1 MDTTPQI
8 QSDRARAIWR
18 RCLAS
23 AFRTALACTI
33 VGGLTLFGPEFITRQ
48 VAFPA
53 FSYVTVILVVTD
65 ATLGDTLRG
74 CWLALYATVQGV
86 CPAILS
92 LWLIGPARLTNSTT
106 AVVVAISAFVVVLPE
121 NTHLISKRIALGQIV
136 IVYVIA
142 FINGAKTEPVM
153 HPIHV
158 AASTAVGVVACVL
171 ALLLPYPR
179 LACLEV
185 RENCKLYVDNASERL
200 KLLVKAFSADDKTL
214 PKALISQAKSLNNT
228 GNKLLQMIKSKQESM
243 QWEIIPGKFLKSY
256 KKNPGET
263 LQGLET
269 ILRGMENAVENC
281 SEFPVGILNSKLKND
296 LTNLQDKIL
305 NQVKSM
311 ALENSILPQSD
322 IEKENKFFQTLQTNT
337 TPLISWKDLPSLFFI
352 FCLKLILQAKSSA
365 PTTSPDTAN
374 SAKQAANVSQKKKGL
389 FLSKIWSNSPI
400 TISRRRLM
408 PALRC
413 SLSLGFAI
421 LFGLIYSKENGFWSG
436 LPVAISLA
444 SAREATFKV
453 ANIKAQGT
461 VLGTVYGVIG
471 CFIFEKYVK
480 IRFISLL
487 PWFIFSSFLRQSRM
501 YGQAGGISAV
511 IGAVLILGRKNF
523 GTPSDFA
530 IARIVETFIG
540 LSCSIMVDILLQPTR
555 AAVLAKVQLS
565 TTLQSLHESVSSVTI
580 GSSSRFILE
589 ERLKQLK
596 SHVTELGK
604 FIEEAEVEPN
614 FWFLPFHSA
623 CYSKLKLS
631 LSRMVDFLLF
641 VSHALRFLEQESQK
655 LDSKSWKEAADKLE
669 TDLKLMRDEVC
680 SGIKCF
686 EEVSSIKSL
695 ATVEREYEKTK
706 SSIDLEMGKSG
717 KLCVIQ
723 CSSGSDD
730 DDEIKKSK
738 NSVLQDLNE
747 LVDVER
753 DGEDQVMKNEV
764 ILSVS
769 AVVFCMDGVLKESKE
784 IGKAIKELVQWE
796 NPSTQVDLNVILRKL
811 RALQK
816 NV

>member
-1 MDTTPQI
+1 MATTPEI
-8 QSDRARAIWR
+8 QSDRARAMWR

-33 VGGLTLFGPEFITRQ
+33 VGVATLYGPKVINRQ

-53 FSYVTVILVVTD
+53 FSYVTVILIVTD
-65 ATLGDTLRG
+65 ATLGDTFRG

-92 LWLIGPARLTNSTT
+92 LWLIGPAKLTTSTT
-106 AVVVAISAFVVVLPE
+106 AAVVAISAFVVALPE

-142 FINGAKTEPVM
+142 FINGAQTEPIM

-171 ALLLPYPR
+171 ALLFPYPS
-179 LACLEV
+179 LACFEV
-185 RENCKLYVDNASERL
+185 RENCKLYIENASKRL
-200 KLLVKAFSADDKTL
+200 KLFMKAFSEEDKTL
-214 PKALISQAKSLNNT
+214 PKALISQAKSLNKS
-228 GNKLLQMIKSKQESM
+228 GNKLLQRIKSKQESM
-243 QWEIIPGKFLKSY
+243 QWERIPVKFLKSY
-256 KKNPGET
+256 KQNPGET

-269 ILRGMENAVENC
+269 ILRGMENALDNC
-281 SEFPVGILNSKLKND
+281 SEFPVGLLNSELKND
-296 LTNLQDKIL
+296 LISLEEQIL

-322 IEKENKFFQTLQTNT
+322 REMDKKFLQTLQTNT
-337 TPLISWKDLPSLFFI
+337 IPSLGLKDLPSLFFI
-352 FCLKLILQAKSSA
+352 FCLKLLQTKSAAS
-365 PTTSPDTAN
+365 TSPDI
-374 SAKQAANVSQKKKGL
+374 SAKQVSNDSQKKKEQ
-389 FLSKIWSNSPI
+389 FLSKLSSNSPI
-400 TISRRRLM
+400 TINKKRLM
-408 PALRC
+408 PALKC
-413 SLSLGFAI
+413 SLSLGFAV

-471 CFIFEKYVK
+471 CFVFERYVK

-501 YGQAGGISAV
+501 YGQAGGVSAV

-555 AAVLAKVQLS
+555 AAVLAKLQLS
-565 TTLQSLHESVSSVTI
+565 MSLQALHESVGSITL
-580 GSSSRFILE
+580 GSSGKSSLE
-589 ERLKQLK
+589 GSLRKLK
-596 SHVTELGK
+596 SHVNELGK

-623 CYSKLKLS
+623 CYSKLK
-631 LSRMVDFLLF
+631 
-641 VSHALRFLEQESQK
+641 VSFHALRFLEQESK
-655 LDSKSWKEAADKLE
+655 KMDSKIWKEAAVKLE
-669 TDLKLMRDEVC
+669 TDLRLFKDAVS

-686 EEVSSIKSL
+686 EEVSLVKSL
-695 ATVEREYEKTK
+695 PTLEREYEKRKT
-706 SSIDLEMGKSG
+706 SLDLEMGKSA
-717 KLCVIQ
+717 KLHVIQ
-723 CSSGSDD
+723 WSGSDD
-730 DDEIKKSK
+730 DEMKKITNSFLQHLEELVVGHIGVEKDGEEIK
-738 NSVLQDLNE
+738 NQVVLS
-747 LVDVER
+747 
-753 DGEDQVMKNEV
+753 
-764 ILSVS
+764 LS
-769 AVVFCMDGVLKESKE
+769 ALVFCMEGVLKETKE
-784 IGKAIKELVQWE
+784 IEKATKEIVQWE
-796 NPSTQVDLNVILRKL
+796 NPSSQVDLHDILCKS
-811 RALQK
+811 RALEK
-816 NV
+816 SVTI

>member
-1 MDTTPQI
+1 MKRVSDEKVISLGSGGLGFKGILIACTISAFASCLDGGREGERDAPRKKSMTRLYGFVFKKMDTTPQI

-142 FINGAKTEPVM
+142 YINGAKTEPVM

-185 RENCKLYVDNASERL
+185 KENCKLYVDNASERL
-200 KLLVKAFSADDKTL
+200 KLLVKAFSAENKTL

-228 GNKLLQMIKSKQESM
+228 GNKLLLMIKSKQHAVGDNSREVSEILQEESRRD
-243 QWEIIPGKFLKSY
+243 IAR
-256 KKNPGET
+256 
-263 LQGLET
+263 LET

-281 SEFPVGILNSKLKND
+281 SEFPVGILNSELKND

-337 TPLISWKDLPSLFFI
+337 TPLINWKDLPSLFFI

-365 PTTSPDTAN
+365 PTTSLDTAN
-374 SAKQAANVSQKKKGL
+374 SAKQAANDSQKKKGL

-400 TISRRRLM
+400 TIRRRRLM

-565 TTLQSLHESVSSVTI
+565 TTLQSLHESVSSITI

-614 FWFLPFHSA
+614 FWFLPFRSA

-686 EEVSSIKSL
+686 EEVSLIKSL
-695 ATVEREYEKTK
+695 ATVERVYEKTK

-738 NSVLQDLNE
+738 NSVL
-747 LVDVER
+747 
-753 DGEDQVMKNEV
+753 K
-764 ILSVS
+764 I
-769 AVVFCMDGVLKESKE
+769 
-784 IGKAIKELVQWE
+784 
-796 NPSTQVDLNVILRKL
+796 
-811 RALQK
+811 
-816 NV
+816 